1 MGRILLLLAVLLRL
15 RLVGLSGVFIFKDM
29 KQSQFNLKCEFQM
42 ALLNC
47 SKTPHIGTLQV
58 LTDRNKCC
66 TKACDALC
74 LVNSYP

>member
-1 MGRILLLLAVLLRL
+1 
-15 RLVGLSGVFIFKDM
+15 
-29 KQSQFNLKCEFQM
+29 M

-47 SKTPHIGTLQV
+47 SKALHIGTLQV

-66 TKACDALC
+66 TKACDALS

>member
-15 RLVGLSGVFIFKDM
+15 RLVGLSGVFVFKDM

-47 SKTPHIGTLQV
+47 SKTLQV
-58 LTDRNKCC
+58 LTDHNKCC

-74 LVNSYP
+74 LGNSYP

>member
-15 RLVGLSGVFIFKDM
+15 RLVGLSGVFVFKDM

-47 SKTPHIGTLQV
+47 SKTLQV
-58 LTDRNKCC
+58 LTDHKCC

-74 LVNSYP
+74 LGNSYP